1 MPGIVQNM
9 LPFGTSQVH
18 VFHKHHLLISSVGSA
33 IFIFMF
39 LNYMSYTAAGSH
51 SPNANPSHDPAGELW
66 CLPSSNEVCLKDF
79 QWSFLYLFLSF
90 RLQGMHDGYMLV
102 GFLQLQMSRF
112 ALVFAS
118 CFSFLSIDKAP
129 VSLVWHNSSTLY
141 EFMYIFRY
149 VHFQILIF
157 CDKVGSRP
165 LSVPFF

>member
-9 LPFGTSQVH
+9 LPFGTPQVH

-33 IFIFMF
+33 IFIFTF
-39 LNYMSYTAAGSH
+39 LNYMSYTADGS

-66 CLPSSNEVCLKDF
+66 CLPHSSNEVCLKDF

-118 CFSFLSIDKAP
+118 CFSFLCIDKAP
-129 VSLVWHNSSTLY
+129 VSLVWPNTSTLY
-141 EFMYIFRY
+141 VYI
-149 VHFQILIF
+149 
-157 CDKVGSRP
+157 P
-165 LSVPFF
+165 LRTLSNSYFLW